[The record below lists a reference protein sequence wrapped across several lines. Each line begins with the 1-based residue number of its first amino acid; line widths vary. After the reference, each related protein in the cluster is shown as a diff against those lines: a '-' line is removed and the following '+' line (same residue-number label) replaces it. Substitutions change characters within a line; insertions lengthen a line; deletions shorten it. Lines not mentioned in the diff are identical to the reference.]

1 MAIALSWV
9 MFPLNENNRG
19 KKNID
24 TFFRQ
29 QQGIQYSYYVH
40 KISYPLRIREASFY
54 KTLEELGSGGT
65 MVTK

>member
-9 MFPLNENNRG
+9 MFPLNENIRG

-29 QQGIQYSYYVH
+29 QQGIQYSY
-40 KISYPLRIREASFY
+40 
-54 KTLEELGSGGT
+54 
-65 MVTK
+65 

>member
-24 TFFRQ
+24 TFFRK
-29 QQGIQYSYYVH
+29 QQGIQYSY
-40 KISYPLRIREASFY
+40 
-54 KTLEELGSGGT
+54 
-65 MVTK
+65 